1 LGRGGAPP
9 RLTPLAPE
17 QLTPAARAVYEAITG
32 GRRGGDAGPVRVTAA
47 DGSLQGPFDAM
58 LRSPRIGNVVQ
69 RLGELLRYESV
80 LPATVREV
88 VILTVARAW
97 RSRFEWHVH
106 AVAAQRAGLPVEVLE
121 ALRAGRRPE
130 TLGSQEAAAFDLCR
144 SLHRSH
150 AVPQELYERAR
161 EQLGEQGLVE
171 AVFLFGY
178 YVLISATLSAFDVG
192 VPGGAPDGSLLHLP

>member
-1 LGRGGAPP
+1 V
-9 RLTPLAPE
+9 PLAPE
-17 QLTPAARAVYEAITG
+17 QLSPAARAVYEAVTG
-32 GRRGGDAGPVRVTAA
+32 GRRAGNFGPVGLTAA

-58 LRSPRIGNVVQ
+58 LRSPRIGHAVQ

-88 VILTVARAW
+88 VVLTVARAW

-106 AVAAQRAGLPVEVLE
+106 AVAAQRAGLPADVLE
-121 ALRAGRRPE
+121 ALRDGRRPQA
-130 TLGSQEAAAFDLCR
+130 LGSREAAAFDLCR

-150 AVPQELYERAR
+150 AVPQDLYERAR

-178 YVLISATLSAFDVG
+178 YVLIAATLSAFDVG
-192 VPGGAPDGSLLHLP
+192 VPRGAPDGSPLHLA